1 MPDIEVPVLIVG
13 GSLVGLSSAL
23 LLARQGVRTLTV
35 EHHRGTAIHPRAA
48 QMNPRTL
55 EVLRSVGLEQ
65 VALRKSG
72 EQFVQEGAVMAV
84 ETLVGK
90 ELAWYVPNINQ
101 GTHEIGRASCRE
113 R

>member
-23 LLARQGVRTLTV
+23 LLARQGIESLTV

-65 VALRKSG
+65 VALSKSE

-84 ETLVGK
+84 ETLAGK